1 MCRTVSREVLPENPA
16 DGGQS
21 GTAADQGRRP
31 IRRLRLAC
39 HHSPQFDTVRP
50 LCPPKPGPD
59 HLLKC
64 SKSPHTGA
72 PHVLLHECHPGASR
86 ELAGPAGP
94 AVPGLRSTLKP
105 APALKPARVGRVLGA
120 CYTVSS
126 HSPNGGVFLTGSFS
140 VPVRAFLS
148 ASALPGRLA
157 PGSVRVLDSF
167 AGGGSGP
174 RRSCPGMWVSGC
186 FVGCMVETPADHT

>member
-1 MCRTVSREVLPENPA
+1 MCRTVSREVPPENPA

-120 CYTVSS
+120 CWARVGRVLYGVVPLAKRRCVSDR
-126 HSPNGGVFLTGSFS
+126 F
-140 VPVRAFLS
+140 FLS
-148 ASALPGRLA
+148 AGTGLL
-157 PGSVRVLDSF
+157 VRI
-167 AGGGSGP
+167 GITGP
-174 RRSCPGMWVSGC
+174 LGTWVSAS
-186 FVGCMVETPADHT
+186 VG